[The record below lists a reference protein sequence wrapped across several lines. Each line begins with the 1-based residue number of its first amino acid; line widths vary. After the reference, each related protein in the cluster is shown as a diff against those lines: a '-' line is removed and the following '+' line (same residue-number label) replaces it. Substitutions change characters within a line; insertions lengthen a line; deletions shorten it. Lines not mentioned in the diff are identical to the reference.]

1 MKVVVV
7 GCTHAGT
14 AAVVNIKENYPD
26 SEVVIYEKN
35 NNVSFLSC
43 GIALNV
49 GKVIDTTEKLFY
61 SSPEALNS
69 LGAQTKMQH
78 EVLDI
83 DFKNKKLS
91 VKNLLTNEVFEDNYD
106 KLVLTLGSW
115 PIVPKFEGGTLD
127 NIVLCKNYNHALN
140 IIEKSKDAK
149 NVVVIGAGYIGV
161 ELAEAFEMQG
171 KNTTLID
178 AENRI
183 MAKYLDKEFTDIAE
197 TEFKNKGV
205 NIVLGQKVQKFEGT
219 DTVKK
224 VITDKGE
231 YNADL
236 VVLCIGFAP
245 NTKLVQGKLETLPN
259 GAIIGTSSIRRA
271 AQIKSIRNDLNI
283 VPIRGNVGTR
293 LEKMKNEGMDGII
306 LAAAGLKRLGM
317 EDIITE
323 YLNPEIFVPAVSQG
337 ALGIECLK
345 NGEYNKYF
353 RELDNKDVRVT
364 VEAERSFMRELNGG
378 CHSLIGAYATL
389 DGNDIYIIG
398 TYEVNGTIVKKD
410 ILGKKEDNI
419 ELGRKLAQKI
429 LKA

>member
-1 MKVVVV
+1 MELILATRKSALAQTQTETVMKLLKDKENIDSKKLLVVTEEDKRLDVSLNKI
-7 GCTHAGT
+7 GGKGLFTKDIEITLLEKRAH
-14 AAVVNIKENYPD
+14 AAVHSMKDVP
-26 SEVVIYEKN
+26 YEMGED
-35 NNVSFLSC
+35 FEL
-43 GIALNV
+43 IAMPEREDVRDVLV
-49 GKVIDTTEKLFY
+49 CSSGLKLD
-61 SSPEALNS
+61 
-69 LGAQTKMQH
+69 Q
-78 EVLDI
+78 
-83 DFKNKKLS
+83 
-91 VKNLLTNEVFEDNYD
+91 
-106 KLVLTLGSW
+106 
-115 PIVPKFEGGTLD
+115 
-127 NIVLCKNYNHALN
+127 
-140 IIEKSKDAK
+140 
-149 NVVVIGAGYIGV
+149 
-161 ELAEAFEMQG
+161 
-171 KNTTLID
+171 
-178 AENRI
+178 
-183 MAKYLDKEFTDIAE
+183 
-197 TEFKNKGV
+197 
-205 NIVLGQKVQKFEGT
+205 
-219 DTVKK
+219 
-224 VITDKGE
+224 
-231 YNADL
+231 
-236 VVLCIGFAP
+236 
-245 NTKLVQGKLETLPN
+245 LPN

-353 RELDNKDVRVT
+353 RDLDNKDVRVT

>member
-1 MKVVVV
+1 MELILATRKSALAQTQTQRVMKLLKEKSGVDSKKFLVVTEGDKRLDVSLNKI
-7 GCTHAGT
+7 GGKGLFT
-14 AAVVNIKENYPD
+14 KEI
-26 SEVVIYEKN
+26 E
-35 NNVSFLSC
+35 
-43 GIALNV
+43 IALLENKAHAAIHSMKDV
-49 GKVIDTTEKLFY
+49 PYEMGKHFELIAM
-61 SSPEALNS
+61 PER
-69 LGAQTKMQH
+69 
-78 EVLDI
+78 EDVRDVLVCR
-83 DFKNKKLS
+83 NGLRLEELKK
-91 VKNLLTNEVFEDNYD
+91 
-106 KLVLTLGSW
+106 
-115 PIVPKFEGGTLD
+115 
-127 NIVLCKNYNHALN
+127 
-140 IIEKSKDAK
+140 
-149 NVVVIGAGYIGV
+149 
-161 ELAEAFEMQG
+161 
-171 KNTTLID
+171 
-178 AENRI
+178 
-183 MAKYLDKEFTDIAE
+183 
-197 TEFKNKGV
+197 
-205 NIVLGQKVQKFEGT
+205 
-219 DTVKK
+219 
-224 VITDKGE
+224 
-231 YNADL
+231 
-236 VVLCIGFAP
+236 
-245 NTKLVQGKLETLPN
+245 

-271 AQIKSIRNDLNI
+271 AQIKNIRNDINI

-293 LEKMKNEGMDGII
+293 LEKMKNENMDGII

>member
-1 MKVVVV
+1 MELILATRKSALAQTQTETVMKLLKDKENIDSKKLLVVTEGDKRLDVSLNKI
-7 GCTHAGT
+7 GGKGLFTKDIEIALLEKRAH
-14 AAVVNIKENYPD
+14 AAVHSMKDVP
-26 SEVVIYEKN
+26 YEMGED
-35 NNVSFLSC
+35 FEL
-43 GIALNV
+43 IAMPEREDVRDVLV
-49 GKVIDTTEKLFY
+49 CSSGLKLD
-61 SSPEALNS
+61 
-69 LGAQTKMQH
+69 Q
-78 EVLDI
+78 
-83 DFKNKKLS
+83 
-91 VKNLLTNEVFEDNYD
+91 
-106 KLVLTLGSW
+106 
-115 PIVPKFEGGTLD
+115 
-127 NIVLCKNYNHALN
+127 
-140 IIEKSKDAK
+140 
-149 NVVVIGAGYIGV
+149 
-161 ELAEAFEMQG
+161 
-171 KNTTLID
+171 
-178 AENRI
+178 
-183 MAKYLDKEFTDIAE
+183 
-197 TEFKNKGV
+197 
-205 NIVLGQKVQKFEGT
+205 
-219 DTVKK
+219 
-224 VITDKGE
+224 
-231 YNADL
+231 
-236 VVLCIGFAP
+236 
-245 NTKLVQGKLETLPN
+245 LPN

-410 ILGKKEDNI
+410 ILGEKEDNI

>member
-1 MKVVVV
+1 MELILATRKSALAQTQTETVMKLLKDKENIDSKKLLVVTEGDKRLDVSLNKI
-7 GCTHAGT
+7 GGKGLFTKDIEIALLEKRAH
-14 AAVVNIKENYPD
+14 AAVHSMKDVP
-26 SEVVIYEKN
+26 YEMGED
-35 NNVSFLSC
+35 FEL
-43 GIALNV
+43 IAMPEREDVRDVLV
-49 GKVIDTTEKLFY
+49 CSSGLKLD
-61 SSPEALNS
+61 
-69 LGAQTKMQH
+69 Q
-78 EVLDI
+78 
-83 DFKNKKLS
+83 
-91 VKNLLTNEVFEDNYD
+91 
-106 KLVLTLGSW
+106 
-115 PIVPKFEGGTLD
+115 
-127 NIVLCKNYNHALN
+127 
-140 IIEKSKDAK
+140 
-149 NVVVIGAGYIGV
+149 
-161 ELAEAFEMQG
+161 
-171 KNTTLID
+171 
-178 AENRI
+178 
-183 MAKYLDKEFTDIAE
+183 
-197 TEFKNKGV
+197 
-205 NIVLGQKVQKFEGT
+205 
-219 DTVKK
+219 
-224 VITDKGE
+224 
-231 YNADL
+231 
-236 VVLCIGFAP
+236 
-245 NTKLVQGKLETLPN
+245 LPN

-389 DGNDIYIIG
+389 DGTDIYIIG

>member
-1 MKVVVV
+1 MELILATRKSALAQTQTETVMKLLKDKENIDSKKLLVVTEGDKRLDVSLNKI
-7 GCTHAGT
+7 GGKGLFTKDIEIALLEKRAH
-14 AAVVNIKENYPD
+14 AAVHSMKDVP
-26 SEVVIYEKN
+26 YEMGED
-35 NNVSFLSC
+35 FEL
-43 GIALNV
+43 IAMPEREDVRDVLV
-49 GKVIDTTEKLFY
+49 CSSGLKLD
-61 SSPEALNS
+61 
-69 LGAQTKMQH
+69 Q
-78 EVLDI
+78 
-83 DFKNKKLS
+83 
-91 VKNLLTNEVFEDNYD
+91 
-106 KLVLTLGSW
+106 
-115 PIVPKFEGGTLD
+115 
-127 NIVLCKNYNHALN
+127 
-140 IIEKSKDAK
+140 
-149 NVVVIGAGYIGV
+149 
-161 ELAEAFEMQG
+161 
-171 KNTTLID
+171 
-178 AENRI
+178 
-183 MAKYLDKEFTDIAE
+183 
-197 TEFKNKGV
+197 
-205 NIVLGQKVQKFEGT
+205 
-219 DTVKK
+219 
-224 VITDKGE
+224 
-231 YNADL
+231 
-236 VVLCIGFAP
+236 
-245 NTKLVQGKLETLPN
+245 LPN

-306 LAAAGLKRLGM
+306 LAAAGLKRLGV

>member
-1 MKVVVV
+1 MELILATRKSALAQTQTETVMKLLKD
-7 GCTHAGT
+7 
-14 AAVVNIKENYPD
+14 KENID
-26 SEVVIYEKN
+26 SKKLLVVTEGDKRLD
-35 NNVSFLSC
+35 VSLNKIGGKGLFTKDIE
-43 GIALNV
+43 IALLEKRAHSAV
-49 GKVIDTTEKLFY
+49 HSMKDVPYEMGKDFELIAMPEREDVRDVLVCSSGLKLD
-61 SSPEALNS
+61 
-69 LGAQTKMQH
+69 Q
-78 EVLDI
+78 
-83 DFKNKKLS
+83 
-91 VKNLLTNEVFEDNYD
+91 
-106 KLVLTLGSW
+106 
-115 PIVPKFEGGTLD
+115 
-127 NIVLCKNYNHALN
+127 
-140 IIEKSKDAK
+140 
-149 NVVVIGAGYIGV
+149 
-161 ELAEAFEMQG
+161 
-171 KNTTLID
+171 
-178 AENRI
+178 
-183 MAKYLDKEFTDIAE
+183 
-197 TEFKNKGV
+197 
-205 NIVLGQKVQKFEGT
+205 
-219 DTVKK
+219 
-224 VITDKGE
+224 
-231 YNADL
+231 
-236 VVLCIGFAP
+236 
-245 NTKLVQGKLETLPN
+245 LPN